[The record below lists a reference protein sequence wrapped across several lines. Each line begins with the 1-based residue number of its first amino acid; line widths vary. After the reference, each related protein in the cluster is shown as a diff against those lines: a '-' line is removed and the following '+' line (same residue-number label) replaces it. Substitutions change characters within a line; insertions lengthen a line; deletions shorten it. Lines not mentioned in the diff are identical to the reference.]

1 MENNQK
7 ALNLL
12 GLSLRAGALT
22 MGEGLVLKAIQQQKV
37 MLVLVAADASQATRD
52 KFNAKGEFY
61 HVPVITAFTKQA
73 MSQALGRP
81 RTIVGLTEPGFAHRL
96 IALLKT

>member
-1 MENNQK
+1 MENRQK

-12 GLSLRAGALT
+12 GLSLRAGKLI
-22 MGEGLVLKAIQQQKV
+22 MGEGLVLKALQQQKLA
-37 MLVLVAADASQATRD
+37 LVLVAADASQATRD
-52 KFNAKGEFY
+52 KFAAKTQFY
-61 HVPVITAFTKQA
+61 QVPLEIAFTKQA
-73 MSQALGRP
+73 MSQMLGRP